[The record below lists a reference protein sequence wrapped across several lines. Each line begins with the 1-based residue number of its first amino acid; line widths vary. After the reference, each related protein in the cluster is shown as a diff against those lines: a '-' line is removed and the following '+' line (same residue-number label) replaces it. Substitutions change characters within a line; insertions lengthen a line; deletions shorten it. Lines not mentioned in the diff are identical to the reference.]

1 MAEMTP
7 QDEPVATETD
17 IHSNFNACMHRDY
30 CRQLKRERDASVE
43 ALREIAEWRMHSGV
57 SEYAKCDNYADQ
69 YYLIEYEVFKA
80 RDGARDTLR
89 AIEEGRK

>member
-1 MAEMTP
+1 MSAP

-30 CRQLKRERDASVE
+30 CRQLKRERDAALE
-43 ALREIAEWRMHSGV
+43 ALKDIVDPISALKRSMQAVDVLNGQMAYQLSNDPEHLKSV
-57 SEYAKCDNYADQ
+57 
-69 YYLIEYEVFKA
+69 A
-80 RDGARDTLR
+80 RATLR